1 MSFYEKHY
9 EMCKKYIDAC
19 SNPDKYTREELF
31 EITRQ
36 QRISEGE
43 FMQIM
48 DGRKI
53 LHILHFVCQRRKKK
67 GEQKKPVFRRSQKT
81 LVFITSTVI
90 ISISHKYFLTSI
102 SQVFLTSDHK

>member
-48 DGRKI
+48 DGRKNI
-53 LHILHFVCQRRKKK
+53 TYPALCLSKAKEKKAN
-67 GEQKKPVFRRSQKT
+67 EKKPVLRRSQRRR
-81 LVFITSTVI
+81 
-90 ISISHKYFLTSI
+90 
-102 SQVFLTSDHK
+102 